1 MRSSPNGFRFLGR
14 DLSKDQHI
22 QTMEELLKLFH
33 YLLLKTHGNAQ
44 EALDWMD
51 ELKQRGYI
59 DADLDAFREFLNKKG
74 TVKKQPGGGVELSKK
89 GVKELR
95 RRSLTSIFDD
105 LKGKG
110 PQGDHDTPQEGLG
123 SAEPLPELR
132 EWEFGDDLRYVD
144 FNQSLLQQVQR
155 TGGTDLPL
163 EEEDLRVHETRH
175 AVGCATVLL
184 LDVSHSMIL
193 YGEDRFTPAKQ
204 VSLALMEMIT
214 TRFRSDSLD
223 VVLFGDSARVVPLK
237 ELPFAQVGPFHTNT
251 KAGLA
256 AARRILEQRHQGQKR
271 IFMITDGKP
280 TVIDVPGEGIYR
292 NTFEL
297 DDRIVNRTL
306 DEAVICRRKNIDI
319 HTFMVAR
326 DPWLEDFVHRLT
338 DLNQGKAYFSSAD
351 KVGGFVLKDFVRGR
365 KGR

>member
-1 MRSSPNGFRFLGR
+1 MHSSPNGYAYLGR
-14 DLSKDQHI
+14 DLQQDQKAKS
-22 QTMEELLKLFH
+22 MEDLLKLFH
-33 YLLLKTHGNAQ
+33 YLLLKTNGDA
-44 EALDWMD
+44 EDALKWME
-51 ELKQRGYI
+51 ELQRRGYI
-59 DADLDAFREFLNKKG
+59 QADIEAFKEFLKQHG
-74 TVKKQPGGGVELSKK
+74 TVQKTSKGFELSPK

-95 RRSLTSIFDD
+95 KRSLLNIFKD
-105 LKGKG
+105 LKGKSSA
-110 PQGDHDTPQEGLG
+110 GDHQTDQDGIGTH
-123 SAEPLPELR
+123 EPLPECKD
-132 EWEFGDDLRYVD
+132 WEFGDDLHHVD

-155 TGGTDLPL
+155 SGSTDGPL
-163 EEEDLRVHETRH
+163 EEGDLRVNETRRS
-175 AVGCATVLL
+175 VGCATVLL

-214 TRFRSDSLD
+214 TRFRHDSLD

-237 ELPFAQVGPFHTNT
+237 ELTYAKVGPFHTNT

-256 AARRILEQRHQGQKR
+256 TARKILEQRHHGQKR

-280 TVIDVPGEGIYR
+280 TVIDIPGEGQYR

-306 DEAVICRRKNIDI
+306 DEAVICRRRGIDI

-326 DPWLEDFVHRLT
+326 DPWLENFVLRLT
-338 DLNQGKAYFSSAD
+338 ELNQGKAYFSSAD
-351 KVGGFVLKDFVRGR
+351 KVGGFILADFV
-365 KGR
+365 KGRRK